1 MILFKLLIINI
12 LMTLVLICFCYS
24 NDLNIEINQKR
35 DKDLNDSNDDDCSH
49 SHNCHQNYINNNT
62 NNSNNSNN
70 SDNKSQTISNISQ
83 NIDMNVDINMN
94 QTNKESIELL
104 SPSVRDLPLVPTPA
118 PPNEMLSFEEW
129 RKKIAEK
136 QILSENLMKNT
147 IQSQSLPQSQQPSQ
161 QSVASTA
168 QMPQTNKKPITKRAR
183 NFASYECGAKVVDT
197 NPEADSVL
205 RSLFVIYL
213 INS

>member
-1 MILFKLLIINI
+1 
-12 LMTLVLICFCYS
+12 
-24 NDLNIEINQKR
+24 
-35 DKDLNDSNDDDCSH
+35 
-49 SHNCHQNYINNNT
+49 
-62 NNSNNSNN
+62 
-70 SDNKSQTISNISQ
+70 
-83 NIDMNVDINMN
+83 MN

-104 SPSVRDLPLVPTPA
+104 SPSVRDLPLVPTAA

-136 QILSENLMKNT
+136 QILSENLMKNA
-147 IQSQSLPQSQQPSQ
+147 IQSQSSIQSQQQQSQ

-168 QMPQTNKKPITKRAR
+168 QLSQSNKKPITKRAR

-197 NPEADSVL
+197 NPEADFVL

-213 INS
+213 MNC